1 MGDQQRLPVWGR
13 GGVQGSCPIG
23 ARRGRDRARRR
34 LITLS
39 RGDNARHKYLL
50 RGRDS
55 NPKVGTSGSCLVQ
68 AQGSR
73 GGRGSPFT
81 IMTMRESR
89 PAEAMRLESGEC
101 GREGLGSK
109 HETKRLET
117 CFIGSRASCKE

>member
-50 RGRDS
+50 RGRDL

-73 GGRGSPFT
+73 GGAWFT
-81 IMTMRESR
+81 IMTMGESR

-101 GREGLGSK
+101 GREKAWVPS
-109 HETKRLET
+109 
-117 CFIGSRASCKE
+117 IA